1 MKLPAVWLCSA
12 AGIIDVQ
19 LGYSSNSSS
28 SKIQTQFTMIKKKKK
43 FLFFLEVLLQWF
55 PDRFLASGFNLP
67 LLLSGKTND

>member
-43 FLFFLEVLLQWF
+43 IPVL
-55 PDRFLASGFNLP
+55 PGSPAAMVS
-67 LLLSGKTND
+67 

>member
-28 SKIQTQFTMIKKKKK
+28 KIQTQFTMIKKIKIP
-43 FLFFLEVLLQWF
+43 VL
-55 PDRFLASGFNLP
+55 PGSPAAMVS
-67 LLLSGKTND
+67 

>member
-19 LGYSSNSSS
+19 LGYSSNSS